1 LLPRETRRL
10 IGYTRR
16 GSAKQDSI
24 YPGEL
29 GVPDPIQ
36 DNVTQILLDLQQGNP
51 EAANRLI
58 VVLYD
63 ELRALAASYLLGES
77 PGHSLPPTALVHEAY
92 LRMVDQ
98 SRVQWQGRGHFL
110 AVAAHVMRRV
120 LVDHARAKK
129 RAKRGGDR
137 QRIEWTEEI
146 VAECHRDIDL
156 LEIDDALSTL
166 AERDPR
172 QATIVELRFFGG
184 LGMEEIARVL
194 GVSKRTVEAEWTM
207 IRAWLR
213 RELARED

>member
-1 LLPRETRRL
+1 MF
-10 IGYTRR
+10 
-16 GSAKQDSI
+16 DS
-24 YPGEL
+24 L
-29 GVPDPIQ
+29 Q
-36 DNVTQILLDLQQGNP
+36 DNVTQVLESAQQGDP
-51 EAANRLI
+51 EAANRLMEL
-58 VVLYD
+58 LYD
-63 ELRALAASYLLGES
+63 QLRTLAASYLLRES

-98 SRVQWQGRGHFL
+98 SRVQWQGRSHFL
-110 AVAAHVMRRV
+110 AVAAHVMRRI
-120 LVDHARAKK
+120 LVDHARAKG

-137 QRIEWTEEI
+137 QRIEWVEDLVSESQ
-146 VAECHRDIDL
+146 RDYDL
-156 LEIDDALSTL
+156 AEIDEALSAL

-184 LGMEEIARVL
+184 LTMEEIAGVL